1 MRRRKQEQKR
11 KHGRGKDFLLQNQ
24 LIRFRYLG
32 MRGSTSPQY
41 RCFSVLKGRA
51 LCSKPHPNS
60 SLEDTRAQPEGR
72 RVMPLVLTTEGSKL
86 PRPARRRVLYPTRP
100 DRHFRRRCNT
110 PSTTGMTFG
119 PRLGDSSPWGAVGW
133 CVTSVF
139 PRVSSGEVLHDVILV
154 ASRKIE
160 QQPQ

>member
-110 PSTTGMTFG
+110 PQYYGHDLRPSLAR
-119 PRLGDSSPWGAVGW
+119 RLPLGGSWL
-133 CVTSVF
+133 
-139 PRVSSGEVLHDVILV
+139 VLHDRVLKGIV
-154 ASRKIE
+154 RPGSSRRDSCCIQKN
-160 QQPQ
+160 